1 MKKFSIIIPVYNT
14 KLQYLN
20 ECLYSTLH
28 QDFNDYEVIVVDDG
42 SKQEVSNFLDNY
54 KSSKLKVYHINN
66 SGISCARNYGINHS
80 DAEYL
85 IFVDSDD
92 VLSTDY
98 LKILNDIL
106 LTYTGI
112 NLILSPITFD
122 RNLIND
128 YINFNIKILEKE
140 YETILKYYLSLN
152 NSQLRNGKFW
162 LNRGAYG
169 RCVRREIVK
178 NCKFDNDII
187 YGEDQLWNIKLL
199 KKVKKIYFINFPLY
213 YYRKNIGSATMS
225 YRKDFRDES
234 ILVLSKI
241 KDELNNVSFDVKNE
255 FSTCCFEYF
264 LMYLKLYE
272 FHFENKKN
280 KTEKIEDLKMFSN
293 KLKTMSNGGKVIING
308 LSLKQKIIFW
318 CYKFD
323 LFNFMYFLYKIK
335 K

>member
-42 SKQEVSNFLDNY
+42 SKQEVSDFLDNY
-54 KSSKLKVYHINN
+54 KSSKLKVYHIDN

-80 DAEYL
+80 DAKYL

-92 VLSTDY
+92 IISVDY
-98 LKILNDIL
+98 LKQLNEILIANSDID
-106 LTYTGI
+106 
-112 NLILSPITFD
+112 LILSPITFD
-122 RNLIND
+122 KSLIG
-128 YINFNIKILEKE
+128 NFTKSNVLEE
-140 YETILKYYLSLN
+140 SYETILKYYLSFYN
-152 NSQLRNGKFW
+152 TQLKNKQFW
-162 LNRGAYG
+162 LNRGAVG
-169 RCVRREIVK
+169 RCIRKDFFQNI
-178 NCKFDNDII
+178 KFDNEVI
-187 YGEDQLWNIKLL
+187 YGEDQLWNIKVL
-199 KKVKKIYFINFPLY
+199 KYVKKIYFINFPFY

-225 YRKDFRDES
+225 YRKNFRDES

-280 KTEKIEDLKMFSN
+280 KAEKIEDLKVFSN
-293 KLKTMSNGGKVIING
+293 KLKTMSHGGKVIING
-308 LSLKQKIIFW
+308 LSLKQKIIFL